1 MWLQSEH
8 TTWKADLLAGC
19 HFQLARR
26 RNLDQGLH
34 CGAHQCILGDVLVSK
49 TRSPPIPVPKWS
61 RQGWPETP
69 SCQERWGLTR
79 QHGNFVPESLGSC
92 LPPQT
97 ISDWIHLNP
106 YEFQHI
112 QHNSAC
118 WRYWNITR
126 FPSIFSI
133 FHFFSKRY
141 QHYPRSLKIE
151 HIITST
157 IINSHHHASSHNQGT
172 KGCGR
177 TGFIKSTLG
186 ITDSA
191 TPNILYAQALDI
203 IGQHW
208 TWHDV
213 AMVQACPSRLSIFP
227 YFPIF
232 PKQVPANSSNSQTC
246 PNKSKHSNQNCAVN
260 CAEGYGK
267 TWKDM
272 ERR

>member
-1 MWLQSEH
+1 MLKIFKHHS
-8 TTWKADLLAGC
+8 
-19 HFQLARR
+19 F
-26 RNLDQGLH
+26 
-34 CGAHQCILGDVLVSK
+34 
-49 TRSPPIPVPKWS
+49 
-61 RQGWPETP
+61 
-69 SCQERWGLTR
+69 
-79 QHGNFVPESLGSC
+79 SL
-92 LPPQT
+92 
-97 ISDWIHLNP
+97 
-106 YEFQHI
+106 
-112 QHNSAC
+112 
-118 WRYWNITR
+118 
-126 FPSIFSI
+126 
-133 FHFFSKRY
+133 HFFNFPFFL
-141 QHYPRSLKIE
+141 QKIPALSQKLE
-151 HIITST
+151 NRTHHNTST